1 MQNWLGCV
9 CGGGQ
14 KRRQYMK
21 LSPGPSP
28 GTRQFSIKSA
38 LPRVQQGM
46 SQHSTAS
53 VGGMLPLMGQR
64 FDILH
69 LLSCQS
75 LRTT

>member
-1 MQNWLGCV
+1 
-9 CGGGQ
+9 
-14 KRRQYMK
+14 MK
-21 LSPGPSP
+21 LSSGPSP

-53 VGGMLPLMGQR
+53 VGGMLPLMGQC
-64 FDILH
+64 FDNLH

-75 LRTT
+75 LETT